1 MAWWVGGWGGF
12 PHSYALTIKLEGNTP
27 IMDCVCLCVSRS
39 GAVLVS
45 LTDCRSSS
53 TGSALK
59 PQKKRKTKAEL
70 WNISRM
76 KGVVTPLCHP

>member
-1 MAWWVGGWGGF
+1 MAWWVGRGGGAV
-12 PHSYALTIKLEGNTP
+12 PRSYALTIKLEGNTP
-27 IMDCVCLCVSRS
+27 IMDCVCLSVSRS

-59 PQKKRKTKAEL
+59 PQKKKKD
-70 WNISRM
+70 
-76 KGVVTPLCHP
+76 KG